1 MTPGGKRSAAS
12 GARGFAFGHARSR
25 EQKKNPAG
33 DATSNGVQGHLVCLP
48 MRASY
53 THGPSPVSTGVQRR
67 SHLLCKS
74 SIMPKNQLVKGKR
87 TGYTEMQQDSH
98 YLTLRPRKRAKTA
111 KARKRA
117 ERPRRGAGH
126 RPTPLI
132 LTAKPCISL
141 QKPANGPVAKSSR
154 AARRS
159 RAARP
164 LTFYP
169 CWPPPPGYQPTARAQ
184 RANGT
189 AAPGRQGSWV
199 PGPGQGHPAATT
211 NSTGPTPGR
220 GHRAGQRQRPGSA
233 AAANSRI
240 RCRAGRTGVAAP
252 SAGPPR
258 WPPGRG
264 HL

>member
-1 MTPGGKRSAAS
+1 MALLAHAGKLYTP
-12 GARGFAFGHARSR
+12 
-25 EQKKNPAG
+25 E
-33 DATSNGVQGHLVCLP
+33 
-48 MRASY
+48 
-53 THGPSPVSTGVQRR
+53 PSPVSTGVQRR

-98 YLTLRPRKRAKTA
+98 YLTLRPQSGQKTA

-126 RPTPLI
+126 RPHPLI

-141 QKPANGPVAKSSR
+141 QKPANGPVAKSAR

-159 RAARP
+159 LRWP
-164 LTFYP
+164 GLDLYP
-169 CWPPPPGYQPTARAQ
+169 CWPPPRAISPPPE
-184 RANGT
+184 RSGPAGT
-189 AAPGRQGSWV
+189 AAPGRQGSRV